1 MMTSFAANANR
12 PQQPAKTSSK
22 PAAGGFTI
30 VETLIVLAIAGLILM
45 IVFLAIPTLIRNS
58 RNNQRRQDVQIIL
71 GSVSH
76 WELNHSGDI
85 PNTPTDNF
93 LQYDTSKLTY
103 YDPSTEITSTTLS
116 PGASIPAYTPNL
128 DKVYIYNYQK
138 CSAASFGTATP
149 QGAGYNDVVALYAIE
164 TGNTGLA
171 PQCQQL

>member
-1 MMTSFAANANR
+1 MSRFAADVRR
-12 PQQPAKTSSK
+12 PQQPK
-22 PAAGGFTI
+22 AGGFTI
-30 VETLIVLAIAGLILM
+30 VETLIVLAMAGLILM

-76 WELNHSGDI
+76 WELNHSGDV

-103 YDPSTEITSTTLS
+103 YDPTTEITSMTLS
-116 PGASIPAYTPNL
+116 PGALVPAYTPDL

-138 CSAASFGTATP
+138 CSSTSPGSPTP

-164 TGNTGLA
+164 TGNSGVS
-171 PQCQQL
+171 PECQQL